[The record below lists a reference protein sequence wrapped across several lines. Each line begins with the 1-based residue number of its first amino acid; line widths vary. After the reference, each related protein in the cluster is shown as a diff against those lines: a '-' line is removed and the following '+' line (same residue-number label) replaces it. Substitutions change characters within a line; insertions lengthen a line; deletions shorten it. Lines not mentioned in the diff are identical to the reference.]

1 MSGLEL
7 LHKATK
13 SDQYKIKVD
22 NGMRGIF
29 GETDEGN
36 RTIRINKKLHAQKSG
51 GHLIKNPNG
60 TEKLI
65 GTLVHEVTHAKHPK
79 MHERTVRKLSKK
91 RLKKMSTKTKGK
103 YYAALRNG
111 STITA

>member
-1 MSGLEL
+1 MGGMEL

-13 SDQYKIKVD
+13 SRKYKLSID

-29 GETDEGN
+29 GETDDAK
-36 RTIRINKKLHAQKSG
+36 RTIKINKKLHAVKSG
-51 GHLIKNPNG
+51 GHLIKNKNG

-65 GTLVHEVTHAKHPK
+65 GTITHELMHAQHPN

-91 RLKKMSTKTKGK
+91 RLKTMSPKRKAK
-103 YYAALRNG
+103 LYATVNRG
-111 STITA
+111 GMITA